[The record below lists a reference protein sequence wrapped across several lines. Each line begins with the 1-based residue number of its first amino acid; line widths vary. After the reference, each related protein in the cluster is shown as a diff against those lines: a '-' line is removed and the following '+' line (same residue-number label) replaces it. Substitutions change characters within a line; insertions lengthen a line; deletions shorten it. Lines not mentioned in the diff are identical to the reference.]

1 MKSVVQHEKYG
12 NVIYEENFWTGK
24 KTITIDGTRLEKAS
38 KTEFL
43 YPMMDGTFTHVKLK
57 GNYLM
62 GVKLDINGE
71 TVQVVEAPKWYE
83 LVMYILTFVL
93 ILVWGNSPE
102 LCAIVPVL
110 GGALGGLISAAIIL
124 AGLGLSR
131 KVKNGLVKFLI
142 SLGTLVV
149 TFVACFLGAMLLL
162 SALA

>member
-62 GVKLDINGE
+62 GAKLDINGE

-83 LVMYILTFVL
+83 LVMYILTFAL

>member
-71 TVQVVEAPKWYE
+71 TVQVVESPKWYE

>member
-1 MKSVVQHEKYG
+1 MKTISQHEKFG
-12 NVIYEENFWTGK
+12 PIIYEESFWTGK

-43 YPMMDGTFTHVKLK
+43 YPMADGSFTHVKLK
-57 GNYLM
+57 GSYLT

-71 TVQVVEAPKWYE
+71 VVQIVEAPKWYE
-83 LVMYILTFVL
+83 IVMYILTFALVL
-93 ILVWGNSPE
+93 TWGNSPE
-102 LCAIVPVL
+102 LCAIVPIL
-110 GGALGGLISAAIIL
+110 GGALGGLISAAIIM

-131 KVKNGLVKFLI
+131 KTKNGLVKFLI

>member
-12 NVIYEENFWTGK
+12 NIIYEENFWTGK

-124 AGLGLSR
+124 AGLGISR

>member
-12 NVIYEENFWTGK
+12 NIIYEENFWTGK